1 MIDSQRQ
8 ARFSTNF
15 LPYKCGAEAK
25 EALHRTSFFQD
36 YNMFQQEFLL
46 VDDYRILNFAD
57 DVEPFRLLD
66 TLA

>member
-15 LPYKCGAEAK
+15 LTYKWGAEAK